1 MSGCGKHDK
10 HGKDCICETVR
21 AIKEVQDS
29 VERDDDCDNNCFD
42 LLGHKKCRCRR
53 RSRHDTIPFFLQND
67 QGIPFFTA
75 TVRERDPGVGCEVIV
90 TPFFRVSK
98 IKGCCAVLELL
109 DTGLNFDIPD
119 VTQMNPL
126 AMFQVMQDEERCLS
140 LRRTGKCITVDLS
153 CFCAIQCLD
162 PANVVRD

>member
-10 HGKDCICETVR
+10 FGKDCICETVR

-29 VERDDDCDNNCFD
+29 VDRRNDDCDNNCFD
-42 LLGHKKCRCRR
+42 LLGDRKCRCRKR
-53 RSRHDTIPFFLQND
+53 RRHDTVPFFLQND

-75 TVRERDPGVGCEVIV
+75 TVRETETGTGCEVVI

-109 DTGLNFDIPD
+109 DTGLDIPFPP
-119 VTQMNPL
+119 QGNSL
-126 AMFQVMQDEERCLS
+126 AMFQILQEDARCLD

-162 PANVVRD
+162 PAYVRD